1 MTMYARRSLHPDG
14 PGWNSVIRPPPE
26 VSPVEP
32 PQYRNTLRLKDLL
45 PLPRMSYPSLPE
57 KAKNYSERCKVI
69 REEGV
74 ARILER
80 GWRKMVAGRL
90 EKKLACRKMTSY
102 LKSQLKYHYRNRT
115 VHLAVATCPPLTEF
129 WTPCTATWIPFSAI
143 ALLSCCHTLT
153 ALSPTTMEKLGRF
166 SLLPFETVATRHRN
180 NLPLSLRIVN
190 NCHRNRSMALKAAS
204 GSVPSADKSNVSKE
218 EEKSET
224 YSHNMTEAM
233 GAVLTYRHELGMNYN
248 FIRPDL
254 IVGSCPQTPDDVEKL
269 RRIGVKTIFCLQ
281 QNPDL
286 EYPNQFAIQEYAKA
300 HDVQHLRAEIRDF
313 DAFDLRMRL
322 PAVVSK
328 LYKAINSNG
337 GVTYIHCTAG
347 LGRAPAV
354 AAVHLTFPTPRFH
367 NSGSLRHRTT
377 PFITAYMFWV
387 LGYTFKEAH
396 TLLQSK
402 RECFPKLDAIKSAT
416 ADILTGL
423 SKKPVTLSWEDSSCS
438 RVEISGLDIGWG
450 QRVPLDFDDKSGL
463 WYLERELPIDEKQ
476 VYCPIYQEGR
486 YEYKYIVD
494 GEWTCNKDELVTAPN
509 KDGHVNNFIQVLDN
523 SSSGRVS
530 LRERFSSDDP
540 DLTPEE
546 RLRIKEFLEACP
558 DEDL

>member
-1 MTMYARRSLHPDG
+1 MNCLH
-14 PGWNSVIRPPPE
+14 N
-26 VSPVEP
+26 
-32 PQYRNTLRLKDLL
+32 
-45 PLPRMSYPSLPE
+45 
-57 KAKNYSERCKVI
+57 
-69 REEGV
+69 
-74 ARILER
+74 
-80 GWRKMVAGRL
+80 
-90 EKKLACRKMTSY
+90 
-102 LKSQLKYHYRNRT
+102 
-115 VHLAVATCPPLTEF
+115 
-129 WTPCTATWIPFSAI
+129 
-143 ALLSCCHTLT
+143 LS
-153 ALSPTTMEKLGRF
+153 RF
-166 SLLPFETVATRHRN
+166 SLLPFENVATRHRN
-180 NLPLSLRIVN
+180 NLPLSLRIVYN
-190 NCHRNRSMALKAAS
+190 SHHNRSMALKAAS
-204 GSVPSADKSNVSKE
+204 GSAPSADKSNVSKE

-233 GAVLTYRHELGMNYN
+233 GAVLTYKHELGMNYN

-286 EYPNQFAIQEYAKA
+286 EYFGVDIKAIQEYAKA

-354 AAVHLTFPTPRFH
+354 A
-367 NSGSLRHRTT
+367 
-377 PFITAYMFWV
+377 TAYMFWV

-423 SKKPVTLSWEDSSCS
+423 SKKPVTLSWEDSNCS

-450 QRVPLDFDDKSGL
+450 QRVPLDYDDKSGL
-463 WYLERELPIDEKQ
+463 WYLERELP
-476 VYCPIYQEGR
+476 EGR

-494 GEWTCNKDELVTAPN
+494 GVWTCNNDELVTSPN

-523 SSSGRVS
+523 SSSDRVS
-530 LRERFSSDDP
+530 LRQRFSSDDP
-540 DLTPEE
+540 DLTAEE